1 VQAAL
6 QQTYASSVG
15 AKVKTRLWVAVQN
28 VSSTNLLL
36 LRRGLPKAILVA
48 GVVLTILWISLLAYL
63 PLYLFLPMI
72 AAIWG

>member
-1 VQAAL
+1 
-6 QQTYASSVG
+6 
-15 AKVKTRLWVAVQN
+15 
-28 VSSTNLLL
+28 LLL
-36 LRRGLPKAILVA
+36 LKRGLPKAVLVA